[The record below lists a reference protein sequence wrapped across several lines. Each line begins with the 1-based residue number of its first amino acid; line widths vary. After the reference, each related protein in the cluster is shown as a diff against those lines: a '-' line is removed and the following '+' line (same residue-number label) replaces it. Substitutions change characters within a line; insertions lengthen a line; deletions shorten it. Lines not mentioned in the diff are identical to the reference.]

1 MPVRE
6 IKTSLALDGEKAFK
20 QAIADASRQ
29 LRVMNADL
37 KAVAAEFDLTGDKE
51 QMLTQKSGILK
62 TEISQQEKIVE
73 ALNRAVRESAEAF
86 GDSSDKTD
94 GYRIKLSNA
103 KASLSKLKSELQ
115 DADREAEEFGRDSV
129 KVGRQIEDGIGDSAE
144 DAEKSV
150 KGLIE
155 RMSED
160 IGSIKGSAAFTVST
174 SIMGSVTDVVQGV
187 MGFVEENRDYRRQ
200 LSYLQSAAKNAG
212 KDWVDVQEFL
222 FQIASLTGDMD
233 GAFEATSNLL
243 KTGLDNAGIQ
253 NAIDLF
259 TGAGILWG
267 DTFRIENLAE
277 SFQESVATG
286 EATGA
291 YAELIERLGKDL
303 ESYKELMK
311 SQDELTRA
319 QGSLTFISDSG
330 LIPTAEEYKQRN
342 NELIEAQRAQI
353 ELTQAWAELA
363 EDVEPIV
370 TAMQKAAT
378 YIVKG
383 LSTLLNTLAEAVGE
397 DMIESFTNGDEEK
410 KKTAQEALKQGLI
423 TEEEAFTYSM
433 GDVSLGMPFT
443 NTATGLYNLFLH
455 QEQEKIG
462 EKIESAMPE
471 EDFAQAAGEAYGE
484 AYAEGVVNGFQN
496 GLSIP
501 TDLLPIGVF
510 AEYAG
515 KSVDAI
521 TGGEIF
527 DENSV
532 YNRPLNETL
541 GAIFGESE
549 TGQHGG
555 GSGKSFDVTVTPMP
569 DEDPEVNEAFEGL
582 GASNGASYDQGLNA
596 AMDQAIENAKISGV
610 NLGVSIGNGITEATP
625 GAVAAAN
632 ALANSVS
639 AALAGLT
646 GGINLGVGSYTAG
659 NLTANINMDGR
670 RVGQYISPIISN
682 YLGQSA
688 SRTQRVG

>member
-73 ALNRAVRESAEAF
+73 ALNRAVQESAEAF
-86 GDSSDKTD
+86 GDSSNKTD

-144 DAEKSV
+144 DAEKNV

-160 IGSIKGSAAFTVST
+160 IGAIKGSAAFTVT
-174 SIMGSVTDVVQGV
+174 TNIMGSVVDAVQGLL
-187 MGFVEENRDYRRQ
+187 GFVEENRDYRRQ
-200 LSYLQSAAKNAG
+200 MSYLQEAAKTAG
-212 KDWVDVQEFL
+212 KDWVDVEDFL

-243 KTGLDNAGIQ
+243 RTGLDNTGIQ

-277 SFQESVATG
+277 SLQESIATG

-291 YAELIERLGKDL
+291 YAELIGRIGRDV
-303 ESYKELMK
+303 ESYNELMK
-311 SQDELTRA
+311 DKDAIERA
-319 QGSLTFISDSG
+319 NGSLTFISDSG
-330 LIPTAEEYKQRN
+330 LIPTTEGYKQRYSD
-342 NELIEAQRAQI
+342 LIEAQRAQI

-363 EDVEPIV
+363 EELEPAVTALYKYAAFVVDNFKGIVEKANEFVDELPLTEEQKEILENEKNWVERPIV
-370 TAMQKAAT
+370 GGPAGT
-378 YIVKG
+378 G
-383 LSTLLNTLAEAVGE
+383 LL
-397 DMIESFTNGDEEK
+397 ESFGI
-410 KKTAQEALKQGLI
+410 GLWELTKSNIERLYQKSEGTTTPLPSLFEDPNLEVTI
-423 TEEEAFTYSM
+423 T
-433 GDVSLGMPFT
+433 
-443 NTATGLYNLFLH
+443 
-455 QEQEKIG
+455 
-462 EKIESAMPE
+462 
-471 EDFAQAAGEAYGE
+471 
-484 AYAEGVVNGFQN
+484 
-496 GLSIP
+496 P
-501 TDLLPIGVF
+501 TP
-510 AEYAG
+510 
-515 KSVDAI
+515 
-521 TGGEIF
+521 T
-527 DENSV
+527 
-532 YNRPLNETL
+532 
-541 GAIFGESE
+541 
-549 TGQHGG
+549 
-555 GSGKSFDVTVTPMP
+555 
-569 DEDPEVNEAFEGL
+569 EDPEVNEAFEGM

-596 AMDQAIENAKISGV
+596 AMSSAIENAKISGV
-610 NLGVSIGNGITEATP
+610 NVGVSIGNGITEATP

-646 GGINLGVGSYTAG
+646 GGVNLGVGGYALG
-659 NLTANINMDGR
+659 NLTANFNLDGR
-670 RVGQYISPIISN
+670 RFGQYTSPIISN

-688 SRTQRVG
+688 SRTQKIG

>member
-150 KGLIE
+150 KGLID

-160 IGSIKGSAAFTVST
+160 IGSIKGSAAYTVT
-174 SIMGSVTDVVQGV
+174 TNIMGSVVNAVQGLL
-187 MGFVEENRDYRRQ
+187 GFVEENRDYRRKMAQ
-200 LSYLQSAAKNAG
+200 FSEAVKRSGIDETVAQDFMY
-212 KDWVDVQEFL
+212 
-222 FQIASLTGDMD
+222 QIAAVTGDIE
-233 GAFEATSNLL
+233 GAITAISNLL
-243 KTGLDNAGIQ
+243 QTGLDQSGIQ
-253 NAIDLF
+253 NAIDMFL
-259 TGAGILWG
+259 GAGILFG
-267 DTFRIENLAE
+267 DTFDIESLAQDY
-277 SFQESVATG
+277 QESVKAG
-286 EATGA
+286 EATGI
-291 YAELIERLGKDL
+291 YAELLTKIGEDVN
-303 ESYKELMK
+303 SYNELMK
-311 SQDELTRA
+311 NEDEISRA
-319 QGSLTFISDSG
+319 NGSLTILSDHG
-330 LIPTAEEYKQRN
+330 LIQTTESLKEN
-342 NELIEAQRAQI
+342 HSELLEAQRAQI

-363 EDVEPIV
+363 EDVEPVV
-370 TAMQKAAT
+370 TALQKAAT
-378 YIVKG
+378 TIVKG
-383 LSTLLNTLAEAVGE
+383 LSTLLNTLAEAIGE
-397 DMIESFTNGDEEK
+397 EFIESFTNGDEEK
-410 KKTAQEALKQGLI
+410 KEVAQEALKKGLI

-443 NTATGLYNLFLH
+443 NTASGLYNLFLH

-471 EDFAQAAGEAYGE
+471 EDTAQTAGEVYGE
-484 AYAEGVVNGFQN
+484 AYAEGVVNGLQN

-501 TDLLPIGVF
+501 TDLLPMDNLTEKI
-510 AEYAG
+510 
-515 KSVDAI
+515 I
-521 TGGEIF
+521 
-527 DENSV
+527 
-532 YNRPLNETL
+532 P
-541 GAIFGESE
+541 ESE
-549 TGQHGG
+549 DTEISLRDLGLEDGTSYGQG
-555 GSGKSFDVTVTPMP
+555 V
-569 DEDPEVNEAFEGL
+569 DE
-582 GASNGASYDQGLNA
+582 
-596 AMDQAIENAKISGV
+596 AMSSAIENAKISGV
-610 NLGVSIGNGITEATP
+610 NVGVSIGNGITEATP
-625 GAVAAAN
+625 RAVAAAN
-632 ALANSVS
+632 VLANGIS
-639 AALAGLT
+639 AALSGLT
-646 GGINLGVGSYTAG
+646 GGINLGVGGYTAG

>member
-73 ALNRAVRESAEAF
+73 ALNRAVKDSAEAF

-160 IGSIKGSAAFTVST
+160 IGAIKGSAAFTVT
-174 SIMGSVTDVVQGV
+174 TNIMGSVVDAVQGLL
-187 MGFVEENRDYRRQ
+187 GFVEENRDYRRQ
-200 LSYLQSAAKNAG
+200 MSYLQGAAKTAG

-267 DTFRIENLAE
+267 DTFKIENLAE
-277 SFQESVATG
+277 SFQESVASG

-311 SQDELTRA
+311 NQDELTRA
-319 QGSLTFISDSG
+319 QGSLTFISDYG

-342 NELIEAQRAQI
+342 SALIEAQKAQL
-353 ELTQAWAELA
+353 EAQQAWADLA
-363 EDVEPIV
+363 EQLEP
-370 TAMQKAAT
+370 
-378 YIVKG
+378 
-383 LSTLLNTLAEAVGE
+383 LSTKITEKTTAFVMALTEGVARLMNMLSGPEGAKQELETYSPEFAEALENGQL
-397 DMIESFTNGDEEK
+397 DSFGGTLDYIW
-410 KKTAQEALKQGLI
+410 Q
-423 TEEEAFTYSM
+423 
-433 GDVSLGMPFT
+433 
-443 NTATGLYNLFLH
+443 
-455 QEQEKIG
+455 
-462 EKIESAMPE
+462 
-471 EDFAQAAGEAYGE
+471 
-484 AYAEGVVNGFQN
+484 
-496 GLSIP
+496 SI
-501 TDLLPIGVF
+501 F
-510 AEYAG
+510 
-515 KSVDAI
+515 
-521 TGGEIF
+521 
-527 DENSV
+527 
-532 YNRPLNETL
+532 
-541 GAIFGESE
+541 
-549 TGQHGG
+549 G
-555 GSGKSFDVTVTPMP
+555 GSGKESKNLPNLLEDPNLEVTITPTP
-569 DEDPEVNEAFEGL
+569 AEDPEVNEAFEGL

-596 AMDQAIENAKISGV
+596 AMSSAIENAKISGV
-610 NLGVSIGNGITEATP
+610 NVGVSIGNGITEATP

-632 ALANSVS
+632 ELVDSVN
-639 AALAGLT
+639 AALSGLT
-646 GGINLGVGSYTAG
+646 GGINLGVGGYTAG
-659 NLTANINMDGR
+659 NLTANLNIDGR
-670 RVGQYISPIISN
+670 RFGQYTSPIISN

-688 SRTQRVG
+688 SRSQKIG

>member
-73 ALNRAVRESAEAF
+73 ALNRAVKESAEAF
-86 GDSSDKTD
+86 GDSSNKTD

-160 IGSIKGSAAFTVST
+160 IGAIKGSAAFTVT
-174 SIMGSVTDVVQGV
+174 TNIMGSVVDAVQGLL
-187 MGFVEENRDYRRQ
+187 GFVEENRDYRRQ
-200 LSYLQSAAKNAG
+200 MSQLQVAAETAG
-212 KDWVDVQEFL
+212 KDWVDVEDFL

-243 KTGLDNAGIQ
+243 RTGLDNAGIQ

-267 DTFRIENLAE
+267 QATFGIQSLSE

-291 YAELIERLGKDL
+291 YAELIDRLGKSAK
-303 ESYKELMK
+303 SYNELMK
-311 SQDELTRA
+311 NQDELTRA

-342 NELIEAQRAQI
+342 NELIEAQREQI

-410 KKTAQEALKQGLI
+410 KKTAQEAMKQGLI

-455 QEQEKIG
+455 KEQEKIG

-471 EDFAQAAGEAYGE
+471 EDTAQTAGEVYGE
-484 AYAEGVVNGFQN
+484 AYAEGVVNGLQN

-501 TDLLPIGVF
+501 TDLLPMDNLTEKI
-510 AEYAG
+510 
-515 KSVDAI
+515 I
-521 TGGEIF
+521 
-527 DENSV
+527 
-532 YNRPLNETL
+532 P
-541 GAIFGESE
+541 ESE
-549 TGQHGG
+549 DTEISLKDLGL
-555 GSGKSFDVTVTPMP
+555 
-569 DEDPEVNEAFEGL
+569 ED
-582 GASNGASYDQGLNA
+582 GASYGQGVA
-596 AMDQAIENAKISGV
+596 EAMDQAIENAKISGV

-632 ALANSVS
+632 ALVDSVNE
-639 AALAGLT
+639 ALSGLT
-646 GGINLGVGSYTAG
+646 GGINLGVGGYTAG
-659 NLTANINMDGR
+659 NLTANLNIDGR
-670 RVGQYISPIISN
+670 RFGQYTSPIISN

-688 SRTQRVG
+688 SRTQKIG

>member
-62 TEISQQEKIVE
+62 AEISQQEKIVE

-86 GDSSDKTD
+86 GDSSNKTD
-94 GYRIKLSNA
+94 GYRIRLSNA

-200 LSYLQSAAKNAG
+200 MSQLQVAAETAG
-212 KDWVDVQEFL
+212 KDWVDVEDFL

-243 KTGLDNAGIQ
+243 RTGLDNTGIQ

-259 TGAGILWG
+259 TGASILWG

-277 SFQESVATG
+277 SLQESIATG

-291 YAELIERLGKDL
+291 YAELIGRIGRDV
-303 ESYKELMK
+303 ESYNELMK
-311 SQDELTRA
+311 DKDAIERA
-319 QGSLTFISDSG
+319 NGSLTFISDSG

-342 NELIEAQRAQI
+342 SDLIEAQKAQL
-353 ELTQAWAELA
+353 EAQQAWADLA
-363 EDVEPIV
+363 EQLEPLSTKITEKTTAFV
-370 TAMQKAAT
+370 TALT
-378 YIVKG
+378 VGVEG
-383 LSTLLNTLAEAVGE
+383 LMNMLSGPEGAKQELEKYSPEFAEALENGQL
-397 DMIESFTNGDEEK
+397 DSFGGTLDYIW
-410 KKTAQEALKQGLI
+410 Q
-423 TEEEAFTYSM
+423 
-433 GDVSLGMPFT
+433 
-443 NTATGLYNLFLH
+443 
-455 QEQEKIG
+455 
-462 EKIESAMPE
+462 
-471 EDFAQAAGEAYGE
+471 
-484 AYAEGVVNGFQN
+484 
-496 GLSIP
+496 SI
-501 TDLLPIGVF
+501 F
-510 AEYAG
+510 
-515 KSVDAI
+515 
-521 TGGEIF
+521 
-527 DENSV
+527 
-532 YNRPLNETL
+532 
-541 GAIFGESE
+541 
-549 TGQHGG
+549 G
-555 GSGKSFDVTVTPMP
+555 GSGKESKNLPNLLEDPNLEVTITPTP
-569 DEDPEVNEAFEGL
+569 TEDPEVNEAFEGM

-596 AMDQAIENAKISGV
+596 AMSSAIENAKISGV
-610 NLGVSIGNGITEATP
+610 NVGVSIGNGITEATP

-646 GGINLGVGSYTAG
+646 GGVNLGVGGYALG
-659 NLTANINMDGR
+659 NLTANFNLDGR
-670 RVGQYISPIISN
+670 RFGQYTSPIISN

-688 SRTQRVG
+688 SRTQKIG

>member
-73 ALNRAVRESAEAF
+73 ALNRAVKESAEAF
-86 GDSSDKTD
+86 GDSSNKTD
-94 GYRIKLSNA
+94 GYRIRLSNA

-160 IGSIKGSAAFTVST
+160 IGSIKGSAAYTVT
-174 SIMGSVTDVVQGV
+174 TNIMGSVVDAVQGLL
-187 MGFVEENRDYRRQ
+187 GFVEENRDYRRQ
-200 LSYLQSAAKNAG
+200 MSYLQEAAKTAG

-267 DTFRIENLAE
+267 DTFKIENLAE
-277 SFQESVATG
+277 SFQESVASG

-311 SQDELTRA
+311 NQDELTRA

-342 NELIEAQRAQI
+342 SALIEAQKAQL
-353 ELTQAWAELA
+353 EAQQAWADLA
-363 EDVEPIV
+363 EQLEP
-370 TAMQKAAT
+370 
-378 YIVKG
+378 
-383 LSTLLNTLAEAVGE
+383 LSTKITEKTTAFVMALTEGVARLMNMLSGPEGAKQELETYSPEFAEALENGQL
-397 DMIESFTNGDEEK
+397 DSF
-410 KKTAQEALKQGLI
+410 
-423 TEEEAFTYSM
+423 
-433 GDVSLGMPFT
+433 
-443 NTATGLYNLFLH
+443 
-455 QEQEKIG
+455 
-462 EKIESAMPE
+462 
-471 EDFAQAAGEAYGE
+471 
-484 AYAEGVVNGFQN
+484 
-496 GLSIP
+496 
-501 TDLLPIGVF
+501 
-510 AEYAG
+510 
-515 KSVDAI
+515 
-521 TGGEIF
+521 GG
-527 DENSV
+527 
-532 YNRPLNETL
+532 TL
-541 GAIFGESE
+541 DYIWQSIFGGSEKESKNLPNLLE
-549 TGQHGG
+549 
-555 GSGKSFDVTVTPMP
+555 DPNLEVTITPTP
-569 DEDPEVNEAFEGL
+569 TEDPEVNEAFEGL

-596 AMDQAIENAKISGV
+596 AMSSAIENAKISGANV
-610 NLGVSIGNGITEATP
+610 GVSIGNGITEATP

-632 ALANSVS
+632 VLANSVS
-639 AALAGLT
+639 EALAGLT
-646 GGINLGVGSYTAG
+646 GGVNLGVGGYTAG
-659 NLTANINMDGR
+659 NLTANFNIDGR
-670 RVGQYISPIISN
+670 RFGQYTSPIISN
-682 YLGQSA
+682 YLGQRA
-688 SRTQRVG
+688 SRTQKIG